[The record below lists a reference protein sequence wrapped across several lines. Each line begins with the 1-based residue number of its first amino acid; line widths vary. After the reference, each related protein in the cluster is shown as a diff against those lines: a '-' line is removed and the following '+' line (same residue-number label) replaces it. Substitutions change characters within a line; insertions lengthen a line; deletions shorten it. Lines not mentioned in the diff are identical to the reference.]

1 MGTVS
6 FGWASRIGT
15 AFAVAAAIAPMIGA
29 LAESSA
35 PLGVSPQVWVIVSAA
50 LATIT
55 VLGRMWQAGMH
66 APTVNIVSADP
77 PA

>member
-15 AFAVAAAIAPMIGA
+15 VAAGLPAVALLVGD
-29 LAESSA
+29 LADASA
-35 PLGVSPQVWVIVSAA
+35 PLGVPPTVWVIVSAA

-55 VLGRMWQAGMH
+55 VLGRMWQA
-66 APTVNIVSADP
+66 VNSGDDGSV
-77 PA
+77 